1 MTEQEKQ
8 LMVQLNEIGLQV
20 AKLKAENDCLSKEN
34 LRLWMLVDKFMDRE
48 DKGC

>member
-8 LMVQLNEIGLQV
+8 VIAQLNEVSLQV

-34 LRLWMLVDKFMDRE
+34 LRLWMLVDKFMDQE
-48 DKGC
+48 EKG